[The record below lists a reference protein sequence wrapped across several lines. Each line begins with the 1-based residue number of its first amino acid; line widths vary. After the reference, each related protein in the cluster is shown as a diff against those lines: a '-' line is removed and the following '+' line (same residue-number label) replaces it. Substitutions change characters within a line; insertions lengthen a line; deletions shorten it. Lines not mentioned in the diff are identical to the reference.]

1 MAPLA
6 HRIVIEPTSIRGER
20 GQYYRVYFRDA
31 VLIEETWNPDFEA
44 FRKLVAR
51 GFTAPPRSGGSV
63 RALAAHQVQ
72 GPGLAGAGSGNGH
85 SEPWSGHGAHSAR
98 ERGGRGICGPG
109 HGAHSAGNGGF
120 PTPAYAP
127 SALNVLTSRQAIPNW
142 VSAPWFVAAHES
154 GDDTF

>member
-51 GFTAPPRSGGSV
+51 GFTAPPEVWRIGSDLGCSPSAGSRPRWSGVWQWAQRAMV
-63 RALAAHQVQ
+63 RARRAFCKRTRR
-72 GPGLAGAGSGNGH
+72 PGYLRAWAWGSQRWEWRF
-85 SEPWSGHGAHSAR
+85 SYPCLRA
-98 ERGGRGICGPG
+98 
-109 HGAHSAGNGGF
+109 
-120 PTPAYAP
+120 
-127 SALNVLTSRQAIPNW
+127 
-142 VSAPWFVAAHES
+142 
-154 GDDTF
+154 